1 MNHLKASLLVL
12 GNLLTLFAFS
22 QEKWDLRRCV
32 DYAVA
37 NNITVKQSQIQEKL
51 AQLQYLQLKDSRW
64 PSLNLNTN
72 QGFQFGRSIDPA
84 TNQFTNTPVTF
95 LSGQLQTGV
104 TLFNWF
110 SVKNNIEAN
119 RLTVEANKA
128 ATEKIKD
135 DISLNVA
142 NAYLT
147 ALLTYEQTKI
157 AAVAID
163 QTKEQLRTT
172 RKKVDAGALPE
183 LNAAE
188 LEAQL
193 ARDSATL
200 MVAESNRQL
209 NLLQLKAILNMD
221 AALPFDITTPPVEMI
236 PVESFAELEPNLV
249 YNLAMANQPQQLANK
264 YRYESSTYNIKVAK
278 AGLYPTISGFGSLQS
293 NFSSASKQP
302 IGAPVVSVFPTS
314 SFVNVTGNNFF
325 VQVPV
330 TRFNDFK
337 TVGLGRQ
344 FDNNFR
350 QSIGVSIQVPIFNGH
365 QAKTNWQRSI
375 VNQQNLVLQMQAD
388 SLTLKQNI
396 YQAYQGAVSAFQTL
410 QGRNKTLA
418 TSEYAYSLGKKRY
431 DIGLLPT
438 LDLLTLST
446 NVQRAMIEV
455 VSAKFDYVF
464 RMKVLEFYKGRGL
477 KL

>member
-1 MNHLKASLLVL
+1 MLVL
-12 GNLLTLFAFS
+12 FAATGAVA

-32 DYAVA
+32 DYAVS
-37 NNITVKQSQIQEKL
+37 NNITIKQSQIQEKI
-51 AQLQYLQLKDSRW
+51 AELQYLQLRDSRW
-64 PSLNLNTN
+64 PSLNFSTN

-110 SVKNNIEAN
+110 SKKNNIEAT
-119 RLTVEANKA
+119 RLTVQANKA
-128 ATEKIKD
+128 GTEKIKD

-147 ALLTYEQTKI
+147 ALLAYEQTMI
-157 AAVAID
+157 AGVAVD
-163 QTKEQLRTT
+163 QTKEQLSIT
-172 RKKVDAGALPE
+172 RKRVNAGALPE

-221 AALPFDITTPPVEMI
+221 AAVPFDITTPPVELI
-236 PVESFAELEPNLV
+236 PVESFAELEPNMV
-249 YNLAMANQPQQLANK
+249 YQLAMNNQPQQLANK
-264 YRYESSTYNIKVAK
+264 FRYESSQYNIKVAK

-302 IGAPVVSVFPTS
+302 IGTPITSITPTT
-314 SFVNVTGNNFF
+314 SFVNVTGNNYFI
-325 VQVPV
+325 QVPV
-330 TRFNDFK
+330 TRYNEFN
-337 TVGLGRQ
+337 TVGFGRQ

-350 QSIGVSIQVPIFNGH
+350 QSVGIGLQVPIFNGH
-365 QAKTNWQRSI
+365 QAKTMWKRSI
-375 VNQQNLVLQMQAD
+375 VDQQNLVLQMQAD
-388 SLTLKQNI
+388 SLLLKQNI

-410 QGRNKTLA
+410 QGRKKTLE
-418 TSEYAYSLGKKRY
+418 TSEYALSLGQKRY

-446 NVQRAMIEV
+446 NVQRAKIDV

-464 RMKVLEFYKGRGL
+464 RMKVLEFYKGRGI

>member
-1 MNHLKASLLVL
+1 MNHLKARLVALGTLLSLYAV
-12 GNLLTLFAFS
+12 S

-32 DYAVA
+32 DYAAA
-37 NNITVKQSQIQEKL
+37 NNITIKQSQIQEKL

-64 PSLNLNTN
+64 PSLNLTTN

-84 TNQFTNTPVTF
+84 TNQFTNTPVNF

-119 RLTVEANKA
+119 RLTLEANKA
-128 ATEKIKD
+128 ATAKIKD

-157 AAVAID
+157 AAVTIN
-163 QTKEQLRTT
+163 QTKEQLDNT
-172 RKKVDAGALPE
+172 RKRVDAGALPE

-193 ARDSATL
+193 ARDSATFL
-200 MVAESNRQL
+200 VAESNRQL
-209 NLLQLKAILNMD
+209 NLLQLKAILNLD
-221 AALPFDITTPPVEMI
+221 AAAQFDIATPPVELI
-236 PVESFAELEPNLV
+236 PVEGFAELEPNLV
-249 YNLAMANQPQQLANK
+249 YQLAMTNQPQQLANK
-264 YRYESSTYNIKVAK
+264 YRFESSEYNIKVAK

-302 IGAPVVSVFPTS
+302 VGMPLISVVPTT
-314 SFVNVTGNNFF
+314 SFVNVTGANYF
-325 VQVPV
+325 VSVPI
-330 TRFNDFK
+330 TRFNEFN
-337 TVGLGRQ
+337 TVGFGRQ

-350 QSIGVSIQVPIFNGH
+350 QSIGVSLQVPIFNGH
-365 QAKTNWQRSI
+365 LARANWQRSM

-396 YQAYQGAVSAFQTL
+396 YQAYQGAVSAFQTV
-410 QGRNKTLA
+410 QGRKKTLE
-418 TSEYAYSLGKKRY
+418 TSEYAYSLGQKRY

-446 NVQRAMIEV
+446 NVQRAKIDL
-455 VSAKFDYVF
+455 VSAQFDYVF
-464 RMKVLEFYKGRGL
+464 RMKVLEFYKGMGI

>member
-1 MNHLKASLLVL
+1 MIIMRTCFFILALWICANAKA
-12 GNLLTLFAFS
+12 
-22 QEKWDLRRCV
+22 QEKWDLKRCV

-37 NNITVKQSQIQEKL
+37 NNISIKQSQVQEKL
-51 AQLQYLQLKDSRW
+51 AELQYLQLKDSRW
-64 PSLNLNTN
+64 PSLNLTTN

-84 TNQFTNTPVTF
+84 TNQFTNTPVNF

-119 RLTVEANKA
+119 RLTVQANKA
-128 ATEKIKD
+128 ATDKIKD

-157 AAVAID
+157 AEVSVN
-163 QTKEQLRTT
+163 QTQQQLSNT
-172 RKKVDAGALPE
+172 RKRVDAGALPE

-193 ARDSATL
+193 ARDSATF
-200 MVAESNRQL
+200 MVTESTRQL
-209 NLLQLKAILNMD
+209 NLLQLKAILNLD
-221 AALPFDITTPPVEMI
+221 AAAPFDIATPPVELI
-236 PVESFAELEPNLV
+236 PVEGFADLEPGMV
-249 YNLAMANQPQQLANK
+249 YQLAMSNQPQQLANK
-264 YRYESSTYNIKVAK
+264 YRFESSQYNIKAAR

-302 IGAPVVSVFPTS
+302 VGSPVISFTPTT
-314 SFVNVTGNNFF
+314 SFVNVTGTNYF
-325 VQVPV
+325 VSIPV
-330 TRFNDFK
+330 TRFNEFN
-337 TVGLGRQ
+337 TVGFGRQ

-350 QSIGVSIQVPIFNGH
+350 QSVGVSLQVPIFNGH
-365 QAKTNWQRSI
+365 QARSNWQRSI
-375 VNQQNLVLQMQAD
+375 VNQQSLVLQMQAD
-388 SLTLKQNI
+388 SLTLKQDI
-396 YQAYQGAVSAFQTL
+396 YQAYQGAVSAFQTM
-410 QGRNKTLA
+410 QGRKKTLE
-418 TSEYAYSLGKKRY
+418 TSEYAYSLGQKRY

-438 LDLLTLST
+438 LDLLTLGT
-446 NVQRAMIEV
+446 NVQRAKIDF
-455 VSAKFDYVF
+455 VSAQFDYVF
-464 RMKVLEFYKGRGL
+464 RMKVLEFYKGRGI